1 MKSRLPFIAI
11 LTTSVLLTGC
21 AGGNETT
28 ADPVSPSVTVIES
41 PDATPSLTPLP
52 TPSPTPTPVA
62 LTGTQLREAL
72 LTPTDLGEGWRVTKR
87 SRKVLSQKDFK
98 DYSPECIDLLT
109 AIIGAPIAKDSK
121 DSAYVELTKGKDF
134 GARIVSVSIEP
145 RRDGDF
151 DADRAKFLALI
162 EECPS
167 ASIPG
172 DGEDSLSALFR
183 FTPNDVQG
191 FEDNS
196 FGVLWTADAII
207 VQVYIYESW
216 TYIDGYVVKVE
227 SSWTQKSKKTFAKV
241 MSQAVEK
248 ILDSSTSV
256 ATPSSSASISQSLG

>member
-1 MKSRLPFIAI
+1 MKSRLPFIVI

-28 ADPVSPSVTVIES
+28 ADSVSPSVTVIES

-52 TPSPTPTPVA
+52 TPSPSPTPVA

-87 SRKVLSQKDFK
+87 SRKVLSQKNLK
-98 DYSPECIDLLT
+98 DLSPECIDLFT
-109 AIIGAPIAKDSK
+109 AIKGAPIAKDSK

-134 GARIVSVSIEP
+134 GARTVSVSIEP

-167 ASIPG
+167 VSSQGEGDNSLPASLQYTSNVVP
-172 DGEDSLSALFR
+172 
-183 FTPNDVQG
+183 G
-191 FEDNS
+191 FEENS
-196 FGVLWTADAII
+196 FGVLGTMNLLIMQAYLYD
-207 VQVYIYESW
+207 SW
-216 TYIDGYVVKVE
+216 TYIDGYVVHVG
-227 SSWTQKSKKTFAKV
+227 SFWTQKSKKTFAKV
-241 MSQAVEK
+241 MSQAVQK
-248 ILDSSTSV
+248 VLDTSATV
-256 ATPSSSASISQSLG
+256 ATPSSSASISQSPG